1 MKRFDNIFRGKSGEI
16 KIGWLLA
23 LAACLYLLAEGVYY
37 GYWSVYGMMMD
48 VWGITENNVM
58 RAPAAVRLLYR
69 WSGVIGQLMRNTVLA
84 ASGILLCRLTNT
96 DLKNAEEKKG
106 RFWGPAALG
115 AAGVTGLWCLLMLTG
130 SVRLGWRITKPVFS
144 VNTFAL
150 LLTNLSAAAAEGI
163 FLYGAVYGS
172 MKKRLPVWAAR
183 GVVAGIAALMIAPT
197 GVGAAVLVNILL
209 MSVAL
214 CLLTDAY
221 GVLPMAGFGFA
232 WNYLCQ
238 AVFGFAG
245 ASAALYETYPVNLYW
260 LNGGNSGVMY
270 GAAVTLILTAIIFR
284 QIKAVGMI
292 KELLRKA
299 RSKSPS

>member
-1 MKRFDNIFRGKSGEI
+1 
-16 KIGWLLA
+16 
-23 LAACLYLLAEGVYY
+23 
-37 GYWSVYGMMMD
+37 
-48 VWGITENNVM
+48 
-58 RAPAAVRLLYR
+58 
-69 WSGVIGQLMRNTVLA
+69 
-84 ASGILLCRLTNT
+84 
-96 DLKNAEEKKG
+96 
-106 RFWGPAALG
+106 
-115 AAGVTGLWCLLMLTG
+115 
-130 SVRLGWRITKPVFS
+130 
-144 VNTFAL
+144 
-150 LLTNLSAAAAEGI
+150 
-163 FLYGAVYGS
+163 
-172 MKKRLPVWAAR
+172 VWAAR